1 MKYLAILFILF
12 PLIAFAQTKPTGNV
26 DDVLKGDDK
35 VDTGPGKDYGNK
47 PMDTGPGKD
56 FGKQETLIRPF
67 IYVCTGNS
75 FDPNEKVVCYSNGV
89 KHITG
94 QTLDRVAK
102 YYRLIS
108 VVRDKQYIYFFEP
121 R

>member
-26 DDVLKGDDK
+26 NDVLKGDDK

-75 FDPNEKVVCYSNGV
+75 FDPKLVSINNLYK
-89 KHITG
+89 
-94 QTLDRVAK
+94 
-102 YYRLIS
+102 
-108 VVRDKQYIYFFEP
+108 
-121 R
+121 